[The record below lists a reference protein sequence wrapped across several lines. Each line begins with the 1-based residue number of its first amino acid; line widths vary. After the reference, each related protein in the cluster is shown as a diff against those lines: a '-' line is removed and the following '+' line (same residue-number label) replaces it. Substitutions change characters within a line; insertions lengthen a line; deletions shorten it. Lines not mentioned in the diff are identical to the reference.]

1 MRVQDLLMN
10 KVVLFNETT
19 TTTSDVHT
27 EYVIFEKRRVI
38 PPNAFL
44 NYREL
49 KKVVFPED
57 IQDIGHDAFNGCQN
71 LEFRLPRN
79 IMFLGT
85 RAFASVKGTK
95 KLVIPGGIKTIQI
108 DCFMYTTFEDVV
120 IEEGV
125 TQLGDVFRGAKIGTL
140 YLPRSMQTISINNLN
155 ACRKIVC
162 FEGTHMEEFCKE
174 HFTGMLQIKGR

>member
-1 MRVQDLLMN
+1 MRVQNLLM
-10 KVVLFNETT
+10 KEVVLFNGTAVS
-19 TTTSDVHT
+19 TSDVLT
-27 EYVIFEKRRVI
+27 EYIIFENQKTI

-44 NYREL
+44 NYHKL

-120 IEEGV
+120 VEEGV
-125 TQLGDVFRGAKIGTL
+125 SQLGDIFRGAKIGTL
-140 YLPRSMQTISINNLN
+140 YLPRSMQTISMNNLS

-162 FEGTHMEEFCKE
+162 FGGTHIEEFCKE
-174 HFTGMLQIKGR
+174 HFTGILQIKGR